1 MTEGV
6 GSMQAL
12 ILKQNISFTLTVTF
26 EPLGSSTF
34 YTVPPIH
41 LFNKIKN
48 LARCKS
54 LHLMRMGESPF
65 LTKCLH
71 GVKATI

>member
-12 ILKQNISFTLTVTF
+12 ILKQSISFTLTVTF

-34 YTVPPIH
+34 YTVLTFFFVFFCICNKIIFWNILIH
-41 LFNKIKN
+41 LFNKIKS
-48 LARCKS
+48 LARVSIC
-54 LHLMRMGESPF
+54 
-65 LTKCLH
+65 
-71 GVKATI
+71 

>member
-12 ILKQNISFTLTVTF
+12 ILKQSISFTLTVTF

-34 YTVPPIH
+34 YTVLPM
-41 LFNKIKN
+41 FFVFVT
-48 LARCKS
+48 KS
-54 LHLMRMGESPF
+54 YFGIS
-65 LTKCLH
+65 
-71 GVKATI
+71 

>member
-12 ILKQNISFTLTVTF
+12 ILEQNIFFTLTVTF

-34 YTVPPIH
+34 YTIPPFFLYLQQIH
-41 LFNKIKN
+41 ILEYLN
-48 LARCKS
+48 
-54 LHLMRMGESPF
+54 SPF
-65 LTKCLH
+65 QQDQKPC
-71 GVKATI
+71 

>member
-12 ILKQNISFTLTVTF
+12 ILEQNISFTLAVTF

-34 YTVPPIH
+34 YTVPTI
-41 LFNKIKN
+41 FFVFVT
-48 LARCKS
+48 KS
-54 LHLMRMGESPF
+54 YFGIS
-65 LTKCLH
+65 
-71 GVKATI
+71 

>member
-12 ILKQNISFTLTVTF
+12 ILKQNIFFTLTVTF

-34 YTVPPIH
+34 YTVPPFLSDPYRGSDLETALW
-41 LFNKIKN
+41 LF
-48 LARCKS
+48 S
-54 LHLMRMGESPF
+54 LFSV
-65 LTKCLH
+65 T
-71 GVKATI
+71 

>member
-12 ILKQNISFTLTVTF
+12 ILEQNISFTLAVTF

-34 YTVPPIH
+34 YTAPP
-41 LFNKIKN
+41 F
-48 LARCKS
+48 
-54 LHLMRMGESPF
+54 F
-65 LTKCLH
+65 LYL
-71 GVKATI
+71 